1 MYWKVPIQDSAMT
14 KADRVATRS
23 HKARLLV
30 KASLLLCAACAVA
43 ISIAR
48 AADGSDPLAPV
59 GGGLQPPPPPV
70 RPVTENHY
78 GKNVTDNYRYME
90 KLAPETLAWMKAQGG
105 YTRKTLDAIAP
116 RAALKQRVEAFSG
129 GFGLVQNYGSYG
141 GRQIYEERIPGSDNF
156 DLIVNDD
163 KGKRKLV
170 DIGAISAAHGGNP
183 YAINWFLAA
192 PDGSKVAVGISEG
205 GSEDAQ
211 LYVYD
216 TVTGKEI
223 AGPIE
228 RAEYG
233 ACAWSGDSKLLYF
246 IQLKKM
252 AKGEEI
258 NKYKNPTVEAWDLKS
273 PPLTVAGA
281 GIGKNTA
288 FEPDEAPVINISS
301 DSPTAL
307 LVSRNGVQHEL
318 KVWTAPAAS
327 ANSPSAPWELFFD
340 RDAGITQSVIR
351 GNDAFLVSVKNAPT
365 GKVLQVK
372 AGSPL
377 LTATVLVPAQSDRVI
392 EDVRA
397 ASDALY
403 VLARRGAYSTLL
415 RVPTGSSKIEEVPL
429 PVPGQIAEAFT
440 DPSKP
445 GIDINLSSWVVPPQ
459 QYSYDSATKKFTSR
473 GIEVQ
478 GDVNPAKFVV
488 SDVEAKAHD
497 GALIPLT
504 IIEPAG
510 ALKPQITVVEAYGS
524 YGHTLRAGFN
534 AQRVAMLNE
543 GITYAI
549 CHVRGGGELGD
560 AWWLAGKD
568 ANKHNTWQDDIACA
582 EELIARGTTT
592 RDKLFIWGGSAGG
605 ITVGRAMT
613 ERPDLFAGIID
624 VVPAA
629 NMLRMEFSA
638 NGPPNVPEFGTVT
651 NEQGFKN
658 LYAMD
663 SVQHVKKGVHYPA
676 IMISAGLNDPRVEP
690 WIPAKFAAALMASG
704 SPNPVL
710 LRVDANAG
718 HGHGSTRSQNDLLVA
733 DWIAFIKWRAGVP
746 GWRPEFGKKGT

>member
-1 MYWKVPIQDSAMT
+1 VKSSIV
-14 KADRVATRS
+14 
-23 HKARLLV
+23 LL
-30 KASLLLCAACAVA
+30 AACAVA
-43 ISIAR
+43 TSIAY
-48 AADGSDPLAPV
+48 AAEGPDPLAPV

-78 GKNVTDNYRYME
+78 GTNVTDNYRYME
-90 KLAPETLAWMKAQGG
+90 KLAPETLAWMKAQGV

-116 RAALKQRVEAFSG
+116 LAALKQRVEAFSG
-129 GFGLVQNYGSYG
+129 SFGIIQNYSSGG
-141 GRQIYEERIPGSDNF
+141 GRQFYEERTPGSDDF

-170 DIGAISAAHGGNP
+170 DLGAIRAAHGGNL
-183 YAINWFLAA
+183 YSINYFLAA

-205 GSEDAQ
+205 GSEDAH
-211 LYVYD
+211 LYVYEAA
-216 TVTGKEI
+216 TGKEI

-233 ACAWSGDSKLLYF
+233 ACAWSADSQLLYF
-246 IQLKKM
+246 IQLKKV

-258 NKYKNPTVEAWDLKS
+258 NKYKNPTVKAWDLKS
-273 PPLTVAGA
+273 PPRTVAGA
-281 GIGKNTA
+281 GINKDIG
-288 FEPDEAPVINISS
+288 FEPDESPEIDISP
-301 DSPTAL
+301 DSPVAL
-307 LVSRNGVQHEL
+307 LVSRNGVQPEIKL
-318 KVWTAPAAS
+318 WTAPAAS
-327 ANSPSAPWELFFD
+327 ASSPSAPWKLFVGRND
-340 RDAGITQSVIR
+340 GITTFAVR
-351 GNDAFLVSVKNAPT
+351 GDDTFLVSVKNAPT
-365 GKVLQVK
+365 SQVLQAK
-372 AGSPL
+372 AGAPL
-377 LTATVLVPAQSDRVI
+377 STATVLVPAQADRVI

-397 ASDALY
+397 ASDGLY

-415 RVPTGSSKIEEVPL
+415 RVPAGSTKIEEIPL
-429 PVPGQIAEAFT
+429 PVRGHITEAFT

-445 GIDINLSSWVVPPQ
+445 GIDINLSGWVVPSQ
-459 QYSYDSATKKFTSR
+459 EYSYDAATRRFTSL

-478 GDVNPAKFVV
+478 GDMKPAKFVV

-497 GALIPLT
+497 GTLIPLT
-504 IIEPAG
+504 IIQPVG
-510 ALKPQITVVEAYGS
+510 ASKPQITVVEAYGA
-524 YGHTLRAGFN
+524 YGYSLRAEFS
-534 AQRVAMLNE
+534 AQRVAMMNE

-560 AWWLAGKD
+560 EWRLAGKD
-568 ANKHNTWQDDIACA
+568 ANKHNTWQDDIACGEA
-582 EELIARGTTT
+582 LIARGITS
-592 RDKLFIWGGSAGG
+592 REKLFIWGGSGGG
-605 ITVGRAMT
+605 ITVSRAMT

-624 VVPAA
+624 VVPVA

-651 NEQGFKN
+651 TEQGFKN

-663 SVQHVKKGVHYPA
+663 SVQHVKKGVRYPP
-676 IMISAGLNDPRVEP
+676 IMISTGLNDPRVEP

-718 HGHGSTRSQNDLLVA
+718 HGVGSSRTQGDLLTA

-746 GWRPEFGKKGT
+746 GWRPEFDKKGP